1 VRATERADDLWK
13 QLFSK
18 QTMALSGQVYPV
30 GLLVSPGNARIFD
43 VNIVTLALCKFSNW
57 AAHA

>member
-18 QTMALSGQVYPV
+18 QTMALSGQVYPAE
-30 GLLVSPGNARIFD
+30 LFLSPEMPAFL
-43 VNIVTLALCKFSNW
+43 T
-57 AAHA
+57 